1 MNRANLGPGFT
12 SSPVESQ
19 CASACDQLWVIYQF
33 CNTPSVS
40 LCFECH
46 LVMRLGLRGLIKRG
60 VMHFILALTFLNLF
74 TIGRCTTTVYE
85 YEPYNI
91 PSDSFVANGP
101 PMWVKHGSRL
111 ETSSRNLPSDLFSR
125 HGNMFQ
131 CVFNMQFKKSN
142 PSDAAVF
149 TYKDRGTCQPG
160 TVIATTQSAPY
171 TNVTK
176 VFSDKVFAKFLIGDC
191 LE

>member
-19 CASACDQLWVIYQF
+19 CASSACDQLWVIYQF

-60 VMHFILALTFLNLF
+60 VMHFILALIFLNLF
-74 TIGRCTTTVYE
+74 TTGRCTTVYE

-111 ETSSRNLPSDLFSR
+111 ETSSRNLPSDCFPGMVTCFSACLTCNSR
-125 HGNMFQ
+125 NRIHQ
-131 CVFNMQFKKSN
+131 TQ
-142 PSDAAVF
+142 PSS
-149 TYKDRGTCQPG
+149 P
-160 TVIATTQSAPY
+160 
-171 TNVTK
+171 TK
-176 VFSDKVFAKFLIGDC
+176 IEEHASQALSLQLPKVLPIPMWQKYFLIRY
-191 LE
+191 LLSSL